1 MINEH
6 ALFKNTSETPLI
18 VRRYSHFRPHPVEVS
33 DLTDILDLG
42 AVSVEQTSKKEANLV
57 NNSSFQPIVTEDPD
71 AVSQI
76 HINKEVLSSQQLSR
90 LSEIHRK
97 YSEVFNDDLRKGY
110 NHKAGGFYADFTFTN
125 KPPPTRVFSP
135 QYNKR
140 CTDLQQSKCDELE
153 AQGVLVDPKLH
164 GIPVLHVSPSWIQQK
179 GKAKHKSLQECT
191 LDELRFITAFNSL
204 NDSIRPKPTMSCSAN
219 TIFKFLA
226 SWECHIFA
234 DLSNSYFQLPVKKK
248 LWSYLG
254 VQTPHKGVRVMTRTG
269 QGLLGSDVELGELLS
284 RVLGEDIASGHCVAI
299 RDDIIIGGKDKNE
312 AISNY
317 ESVLG
322 RLHASNLK
330 LSPRKVRI
338 FPADTE
344 VYGYRVING
353 CILPSSHT
361 VTSLGQTKMEDL
373 TTIKHVN
380 SWKGLYKTLI
390 GHLPA
395 LSSVMSPFD
404 TATAGKQSNEKFNWT
419 PTLTSAYNE
428 AMNHLGKINKTYL
441 PKPDEQLILLPDAM
455 SSEPCIGWLLYVKR
469 NQKLLPVS
477 FCTAKLKDYMKKWFP
492 CEKEAVGVV
501 ISLDQCSHWINESKL
516 PTLVGPDCQAV
527 VKATEL
533 IRKGGH
539 STNPRM
545 QSLLACVNRRN
556 IRFFHNSAKQGLHI
570 VPDHLSRMK
579 DRTCHS
585 KDCAIERFLTDI
597 PVTVQ
602 AMNLSSVEE
611 PTSLLSLC
619 LQQPIPTPAVIAASS
634 QALEDHLLKRA
645 GPIPLG
651 SRQTWMEIQKSDSDC
666 QAVYHMKLHGEAP
679 RRKSTNP
686 NINRIYKECTIDKG
700 ILVVRSFD
708 ERKMREIERVVIPPS
723 FLDSILTVLHL
734 KLNHPKLSQLRQVFE
749 RYFFSPKTEKALSNL
764 YEACHI
770 CKSFK
775 RFPKDLETYNPS
787 LFPEH
792 PGIHMN
798 IDILKRAKQLIVVNV
813 DLFSFYVTSCFS
825 ASEKA
830 EDIARAILQVT
841 TPIRRSGT
849 LQVRVDKAPCF
860 KKLAA
865 DKDTLLTQVGI
876 SLILADDDNK
886 NSNCSVDKAID
897 ELEQELRKLSPDGKQ
912 LDEGD
917 LSQATLILNSK
928 IRKRGLTSS
937 EIHFSRDAYDNSNLQ
952 LDDEK
957 LQSQQKRLRLQNHQH
972 LAKSRNPRGVVPS
985 PIDIKTGDIV
995 FTKNSGS
1002 KHDARD
1008 LHIVTKSDDTTAKVS
1023 VRKALHASHFSSNP
1037 LNISPQV
1044 KLVSNKFV
1052 FKLDNRQSFE
1062 QDSRE
1067 QQQDH
1072 LYLSSPAYSPPLITT
1087 QKWDPVAVNEE
1098 NDGHLIPITD
1108 MSPDNIPLEGHNS
1121 TDCSQHASI
1130 DNLGEGIN
1138 DETANSN
1145 EIDESEILIF
1155 DDGEEPF
1162 LEERLIQDRTPK
1174 VNDHI
1179 SFYDEHR
1186 GEWVSAMIIRDLSRR
1201 WKHYFNI

>member
-1 MINEH
+1 
-6 ALFKNTSETPLI
+6 
-18 VRRYSHFRPHPVEVS
+18 
-33 DLTDILDLG
+33 
-42 AVSVEQTSKKEANLV
+42 
-57 NNSSFQPIVTEDPD
+57 
-71 AVSQI
+71 
-76 HINKEVLSSQQLSR
+76 
-90 LSEIHRK
+90 
-97 YSEVFNDDLRKGY
+97 
-110 NHKAGGFYADFTFTN
+110 
-125 KPPPTRVFSP
+125 
-135 QYNKR
+135 
-140 CTDLQQSKCDELE
+140 
-153 AQGVLVDPKLH
+153 
-164 GIPVLHVSPSWIQQK
+164 
-179 GKAKHKSLQECT
+179 
-191 LDELRFITAFNSL
+191 
-204 NDSIRPKPTMSCSAN
+204 
-219 TIFKFLA
+219 
-226 SWECHIFA
+226 
-234 DLSNSYFQLPVKKK
+234 
-248 LWSYLG
+248 
-254 VQTPHKGVRVMTRTG
+254 
-269 QGLLGSDVELGELLS
+269 
-284 RVLGEDIASGHCVAI
+284 
-299 RDDIIIGGKDKNE
+299 
-312 AISNY
+312 
-317 ESVLG
+317 
-322 RLHASNLK
+322 
-330 LSPRKVRI
+330 
-338 FPADTE
+338 
-344 VYGYRVING
+344 
-353 CILPSSHT
+353 
-361 VTSLGQTKMEDL
+361 
-373 TTIKHVN
+373 
-380 SWKGLYKTLI
+380 
-390 GHLPA
+390 
-395 LSSVMSPFD
+395 
-404 TATAGKQSNEKFNWT
+404 
-419 PTLTSAYNE
+419 
-428 AMNHLGKINKTYL
+428 
-441 PKPDEQLILLPDAM
+441 
-455 SSEPCIGWLLYVKR
+455 
-469 NQKLLPVS
+469 
-477 FCTAKLKDYMKKWFP
+477 
-492 CEKEAVGVV
+492 
-501 ISLDQCSHWINESKL
+501 
-516 PTLVGPDCQAV
+516 
-527 VKATEL
+527 
-533 IRKGGH
+533 
-539 STNPRM
+539 
-545 QSLLACVNRRN
+545 
-556 IRFFHNSAKQGLHI
+556 
-570 VPDHLSRMK
+570 
-579 DRTCHS
+579 
-585 KDCAIERFLTDI
+585 
-597 PVTVQ
+597 
-602 AMNLSSVEE
+602 
-611 PTSLLSLC
+611 
-619 LQQPIPTPAVIAASS
+619 
-634 QALEDHLLKRA
+634 
-645 GPIPLG
+645 
-651 SRQTWMEIQKSDSDC
+651 
-666 QAVYHMKLHGEAP
+666 
-679 RRKSTNP
+679 
-686 NINRIYKECTIDKG
+686 
-700 ILVVRSFD
+700 
-708 ERKMREIERVVIPPS
+708 
-723 FLDSILTVLHL
+723 
-734 KLNHPKLSQLRQVFE
+734 
-749 RYFFSPKTEKALSNL
+749 
-764 YEACHI
+764 
-770 CKSFK
+770 
-775 RFPKDLETYNPS
+775 
-787 LFPEH
+787 
-792 PGIHMN
+792 MN

-897 ELEQELRKLSPDGKQ
+897 ELEQELRKLSPDRKQ

-1072 LYLSSPAYSPPLITT
+1072 LHLSSPAYSPPLITT

-1121 TDCSQHASI
+1121 TDGSPHASI

-1155 DDGEEPF
+1155 DNGEEPF